1 MMTNHVATPRHYDV
15 RHQNANPSTHHITEH
30 IIELCDA
37 KSRNIQLSEDF
48 IC

>member
-1 MMTNHVATPRHYDV
+1 MMTNHLATPHHYDV
-15 RHQNANPSTHHITEH
+15 RHQNANPPTHRIAEH